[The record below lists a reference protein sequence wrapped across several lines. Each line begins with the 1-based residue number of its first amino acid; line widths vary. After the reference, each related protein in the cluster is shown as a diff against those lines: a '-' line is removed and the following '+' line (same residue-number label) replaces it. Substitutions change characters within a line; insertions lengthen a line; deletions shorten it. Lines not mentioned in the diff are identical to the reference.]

1 MSVDQPFL
9 AIHSESQLTLNSL
22 FACSATDATPI
33 TDMFAVRGIRSM
45 LTALT
50 TLQNTDQS
58 DEKAILDARADA
70 LEASWLCGTVL
81 GNVHMGLHHKLCHT
95 MGGMLNTPH
104 AETHAILLPFTLLY
118 NYGHLTEAQKGYF
131 GQAMETQDGLAVAQR
146 LRTALTNQAGV
157 PLSLKELGVTEEDLP
172 KVAAQAASA
181 PYPNPRALVE
191 DKLLLLLRSAWQGTL
206 DASIQD

>member
-1 MSVDQPFL
+1 M
-9 AIHSESQLTLNSL
+9 LTPSFPL
-22 FACSATDATPI
+22 FSATDATPI

-45 LTALT
+45 LTALE
-50 TLQNTDQS
+50 TLQKTSQDDSQ
-58 DEKAILDARADA
+58 ATLDARADA

-118 NYGHLTEAQKGYF
+118 NYGSLTAPQKACF
-131 GQAMETQDGLAVAQR
+131 GQAFDTQDGLAVAQR
-146 LRTALTNQAGV
+146 IRAALTNQPGV
-157 PLSLKELGVTEEDLP
+157 PLSLKDIGVTEEDLP

-181 PYPNPRALVE
+181 PYPNPRPLLE
-191 DKLLLLLRSAWQGTL
+191 DRLLFLLRSAWQGTL
-206 DASIQD
+206 DGSIQK

>member
-1 MSVDQPFL
+1 MSTNATVVYRLPQHADP
-9 AIHSESQLTLNSL
+9 L
-22 FACSATDATPI
+22 FPLSSATDATPI

-45 LTALT
+45 LTALE
-50 TLQNTDQS
+50 TLQKTSQDDSQ
-58 DEKAILDARADA
+58 AILDARANA

-118 NYGHLTEAQKGYF
+118 NYGSLTAPQKACF
-131 GQAMETQDGLAVAQR
+131 GQAFDTQDGLAVAQR
-146 LRTALTNQAGV
+146 LRAALTNQPGV
-157 PLSLKELGVTEEDLP
+157 PLSLKDIGVTEEDLP

-181 PYPNPRALVE
+181 PYPNPRPLLE
-191 DKLLLLLRSAWQGTL
+191 DKLLLLLRSAWKGTL
-206 DASIQD
+206 DASIQE